1 MTRRQRAAPAAAT
14 GGIGKAPHRL
24 YVRDFS
30 DDVRLEIIP
39 ISSGYEGWQMMNPFG
54 GPEGRTPLTVAK
66 PSQQAAERA
75 NDD

>member
-54 GPEGRTPLTVAK
+54 TEFFARGGGQISLGK
-66 PSQQAAERA
+66 AEA
-75 NDD
+75 NA

>member
-54 GPEGRTPLTVAK
+54 TGFFARGGGQISLGKA
-66 PSQQAAERA
+66 
-75 NDD
+75 

>member
-39 ISSGYEGWQMMNPFG
+39 ISSGYEGWQMMIRSVQSSSPG
-54 GPEGRTPLTVAK
+54 VAGKSHLGRRKLMPNNVL
-66 PSQQAAERA
+66 
-75 NDD
+75 